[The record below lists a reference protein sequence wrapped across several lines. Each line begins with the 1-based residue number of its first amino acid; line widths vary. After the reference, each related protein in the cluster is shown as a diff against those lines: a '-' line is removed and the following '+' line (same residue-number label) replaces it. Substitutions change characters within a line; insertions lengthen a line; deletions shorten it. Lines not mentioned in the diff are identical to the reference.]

1 VASFLDEHA
10 WRRSS
15 LLPRRASAA
24 EGPVSGGSGRTEPE
38 AKPLSGTRK
47 NHHFVPKFYFR
58 MFSKDQK
65 SICVLNR
72 ANGSAYFRAPLK
84 NQASKNWFYGN
95 DEAETVLGEIEGKS
109 AAAFKCLIET
119 QAPGDLD
126 EETVTWLLAH
136 ITLQRAR
143 TQAARDAGQPLAD
156 KFTQLYMESA
166 IGSTPDMRDEERELL
181 LSAIPFIS
189 ADPVQAQ
196 GLEMH
201 VALENCA
208 SLSDLF
214 PLLLVNKTNRP
225 FIFGDAPSVFYNA
238 YYRNVRLRGVLGFET
253 PGLMAILPLGEQLC
267 LMLLDASSYELR
279 GARDNKVAVRDLR
292 DVAALNALQLHAA
305 SDCVYFADP
314 AHAAYVKSL
323 WEAERMVLAPHL
335 GTVIQAPAKDA
346 VTGADRGE
354 ILHGFQPQLPY
365 NLRLS
370 FLKNPVLGDKDYRFS
385 RRSGDSGGFN

>member
-1 VASFLDEHA
+1 
-10 WRRSS
+10 
-15 LLPRRASAA
+15 
-24 EGPVSGGSGRTEPE
+24 
-38 AKPLSGTRK
+38 LSGTRK

-72 ANGSAYFRAPLK
+72 ATGNAYSRAPLK

-95 DEAETVLGEIEGKS
+95 DAAESVLGEIEGKC
-109 AAAFKCLIET
+109 AAAFKSLIET
-119 QAPGDLD
+119 QEPGSLD

-136 ITLQRAR
+136 MTLQRAR
-143 TQAARDAGQPLAD
+143 TQAARDAGQPMAD
-156 KFTQLYMESA
+156 RFTQLHMETA
-166 IGSTPDMRDEERELL
+166 IDSTPDMSDEERNML

-189 ADPVQAQ
+189 ADPVHAQ

-208 SLSDLF
+208 SLADLF

-253 PGLMAILPLGEQLC
+253 PGLMAILPLGERLC
-267 LMLLDASSYELR
+267 LMLLDADCYQLR
-279 GARDNKVAVRDLR
+279 GARDNKLPIRDLA
-292 DVAALNALQLHAA
+292 DVAALNRLQLHAS

-323 WEAERMVLAPHL
+323 WVAERKVLAPHR
-335 GTVIQAPAKDA
+335 GMVIQAPARDA
-346 VTGADRGE
+346 VTGADIGE
-354 ILHGFQPQLPY
+354 ILHGFQPQLPC

-370 FLKNPVLGDKDYRFS
+370 FLRHLALGDKDYRFS
-385 RRSGDSGGFN
+385 RRSERLSKPQRFRT